1 MLYDETHTEVDDWFA
16 VCPNAVSEYEA
27 PLPKRLFDVLRL
39 YTSEW
44 DRTQVAQALVGMK
57 GSLDFAIHVLMR
69 TYPDNMG
76 IQMCAREFAHR
87 IPQKMVASILALS
100 HNGVGRKRLMFPDK
114 RQRPVSKTILK
125 AFGLRGSERVWV
137 HRLAK
142 DKEFVRSVSLSL
154 TKDDLD
160 FLTIP
165 NKGTLPKKSEER
177 TTAPLPG
184 GKQDALF

>member
-1 MLYDETHTEVDDWFA
+1 MLYDETPTEQEDWFA
-16 VCPNAVSEYEA
+16 LCPNSVSEYEA
-27 PLPKRLFDVLRL
+27 PLPKRLFDVLRF
-39 YTSEW
+39 YTNEW
-44 DRTQVAQALVGMK
+44 DRAQVAQALIGMK

-87 IPQKMVASILALS
+87 IPQKMLASILAMS
-100 HNGVGRKRLMFPDK
+100 HNGAGGKRLVFPDK
-114 RQRPVSKTILK
+114 RQRPVSQTILK

-137 HRLAK
+137 HRLAE

-160 FLTIP
+160 FLATP
-165 NKGTLPKKSEER
+165 NKGTLLKNNEKR
-177 TTAPLPG
+177 KTALPSG